1 MNYPERCPELPE
13 TYNQKCIR
21 SWETAKVIV
30 ASLRKE
36 GKLNDIPEC
45 NSNQIQIELI
55 RNVVCRV
62 NSSGKIS
69 YGYGLR
75 FYGEKGEW
83 EKRLR
88 I

>member
-1 MNYPERCPELPE
+1 MSGCCPELPE
-13 TYNQKCIR
+13 TNRQKCFR
-21 SWETAKVIV
+21 AWETAKVIV

-45 NSNQIQIELI
+45 NSNLLQIELI
-55 RNVVCRV
+55 KNIVCRV
-62 NSSGKIS
+62 NSVGKLS

-75 FYGEKGEW
+75 FYGQKSKS

-88 I
+88 L

>member
-1 MNYPERCPELPE
+1 MSGCCPELPE
-13 TYNQKCIR
+13 TNRQKCIR
-21 SWETAKVIV
+21 AWETAKVIV

-45 NSNQIQIELI
+45 NSNLLQIELI
-55 RNVVCRV
+55 KNIVCRV
-62 NSSGKIS
+62 NSVGKLS

-75 FYGEKGEW
+75 FYGQKSKS

-88 I
+88 L